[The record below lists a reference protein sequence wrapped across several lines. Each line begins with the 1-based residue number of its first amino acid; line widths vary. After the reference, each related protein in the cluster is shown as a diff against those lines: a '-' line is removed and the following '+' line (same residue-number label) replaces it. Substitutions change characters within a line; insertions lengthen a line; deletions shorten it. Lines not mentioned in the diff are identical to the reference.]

1 MAATARSNRPPRRRA
16 WPVVLSVLLALLVAL
31 IGGAWWLWRSEA
43 GVSWLIERVP
53 GLAVTGMRGRPDGGP
68 FEADRVEWRSG
79 GMRVSVTGLSW
90 RDANWQFRPY
100 PGAWLRLELVEPRVK
115 RIDVVTPPGRD
126 DEPPRAPPSE
136 LRLPLELI
144 VRDLRVGV
152 LQVNEQP
159 PVTDLAADLHLGDDT
174 GRMHRLSRF
183 VAQAGSLQA
192 RAQAQVQAD
201 GEMAVNGRVDIATLP
216 GAARGWRAEL
226 GLGGTVPRPAVDA
239 TLTTAEGA
247 RATAQAV
254 LTPFAPWP
262 IASLRAATR
271 ELDLS
276 TLAAGLPV
284 TRLSGRAVVDSS
296 AMDAPVRIDVE
307 LANAMPGAW
316 DETRLPLRSLRVTLQ
331 GQPNERDR
339 LQFTALQAQLEGA
352 RDAGRLSGQGRWQGR
367 DLVLELA
374 LDALRPA
381 QLDTR
386 MAQTT
391 LSGPL
396 RLTLHGLP
404 SPDPAAAASPAPL
417 SGELHMDLAGRLLR
431 PRDRPLRVAADAT
444 FSSAPDGV
452 LSAGI
457 ERLALGS
464 GDSRATLSADLR
476 RDAQQQWQ
484 LRTRGEFA
492 QFDPSHW
499 WTGPRDSGWHRG
511 PHALNG
517 TWEADLALPGAA
529 LTAEPR
535 TLAQSLRGEAQLR
548 LQKSRLAGVPLNA
561 AATLRA
567 GEQLTQLESTLQ
579 AAGNRF
585 AFDGRLG
592 VADSP
597 DRWRVDAEAPALGR
611 LAPLLRLVPAAR
623 PWLPTAGALDARAA
637 AQGRW
642 PRLSTD
648 GELHASGVQ
657 GPGWRIG
664 KADARWTA
672 ATGRSDAP
680 LSLTLSAAG
689 LARGEQRI
697 DTLSAELAGT
707 LASHRLQ
714 LQAASP
720 LRPPEWTDDVLAGGK
735 APSRGGTLRL
745 RASGGWRAAPGGGG
759 TWRGTL
765 AELRAAAPGADTPA
779 WIAARDLEALVQIRA
794 QGGLEQAQLAPGRVE
809 LLGATLQWS
818 EARFASAASASAPP
832 SVQLQAKLDPLPV
845 VPWLKRLQPAFGWG
859 GDLHL
864 GATIDID
871 SRRGFAADVVVE
883 RTGGDLTVTDESGT
897 RPLGLTDLR
906 LGLVAQAG
914 TWHFTQALAG
924 RNVGVLGGA
933 QTVRVSPNAVWPP
946 PQAPLEGVLELR
958 VAELGAWGPWLPP
971 GWRLGGRLRTSAAI
985 GGRFGAPEYSGE
997 IVGSELSVRNLLQ
1010 GVHLHDGMLQVAL
1023 RGTDARI
1030 EQFVFRGG
1038 EGTLRI
1044 AGGASFGEAPRAEL
1058 RLSAED
1064 FQALGRI
1071 DRRIVVSGSA
1081 DLALQAQRVVLDG
1094 RFVVDE
1100 GLIDVTQADAPRLD
1114 DDVIVVNRPGVDPRK
1129 AAASRAEGS
1138 PLLRNSEVSV
1148 LVDLGGELRLRG
1160 RGIDTL
1166 LAGQLQITTP
1176 GGELAVNGTVRTVSG
1191 TYAAYGQNLAIER
1204 GIITFSGDVAAPRLD
1219 ILAVRPDIDVRVGV
1233 SVQGGTVD
1241 PRVRLISEPEM
1252 SEFDKL
1258 SWLVMGREPVGLG
1271 TADTAL
1277 LQRAALALLAGE
1289 RGSST
1294 GGLLK
1299 RIGLDELSLR
1309 QSESGN
1315 VEGTIVS
1322 LGKQLSDRLYV
1333 GYERG
1338 LNAAAGS
1345 WQLIYRVVRR
1355 FTLRAQSGEDSSVD
1369 VIWTWRWS

>member
-1 MAATARSNRPPRRRA
+1 
-16 WPVVLSVLLALLVAL
+16 
-31 IGGAWWLWRSEA
+31 
-43 GVSWLIERVP
+43 
-53 GLAVTGMRGRPDGGP
+53 
-68 FEADRVEWRSG
+68 
-79 GMRVSVTGLSW
+79 
-90 RDANWQFRPY
+90 
-100 PGAWLRLELVEPRVK
+100 
-115 RIDVVTPPGRD
+115 
-126 DEPPRAPPSE
+126 
-136 LRLPLELI
+136 
-144 VRDLRVGV
+144 
-152 LQVNEQP
+152 
-159 PVTDLAADLHLGDDT
+159 
-174 GRMHRLSRF
+174 
-183 VAQAGSLQA
+183 
-192 RAQAQVQAD
+192 
-201 GEMAVNGRVDIATLP
+201 
-216 GAARGWRAEL
+216 
-226 GLGGTVPRPAVDA
+226 
-239 TLTTAEGA
+239 
-247 RATAQAV
+247 
-254 LTPFAPWP
+254 P
-262 IASLRAATR
+262 IASLQAATR

-284 TRLSGRAVVDSS
+284 TRLSGGAVVDSR
-296 AMDAPVRIDVE
+296 AMDAPVTINID

-316 DETRLPLRSLRVTLQ
+316 NETRLPLRSLRVTLQ

-352 RDAGRLSGQGRWQGR
+352 REAGRLSGQGRWQGS
-367 DLVLELA
+367 DLVLELT
-374 LDALRPA
+374 LDALRLS

-391 LSGPL
+391 LSGPV
-396 RLTLHGLP
+396 RLSLHGLP
-404 SPDPAAAASPAPL
+404 SPDPAAAAASPVPL
-417 SGELHMDLAGRLLR
+417 SGELKTELAGRLLR
-431 PRDRPLRVAADAT
+431 PRDMPLRLAADAS
-444 FSSAPDGV
+444 FSSAPDGT
-452 LSAGI
+452 LSADI

-464 GDSRATLSADLR
+464 GDARATLSADLR

-499 WTGPRDSGWHRG
+499 WAGPRGSGWRRG

-517 TWEADLALPGAA
+517 NWEADLALPGAA
-529 LTAEPR
+529 LTTEPRAELR
-535 TLAQSLRGEAQLR
+535 TLAQSLRGQAQLH
-548 LQKSRLAGVPLNA
+548 LQRSRLAGVPLTA
-561 AATLRA
+561 AATLHA
-567 GEQLTQLESTLQ
+567 SEQRTQLESTME
-579 AAGNRF
+579 AAGNRL

-592 VADSP
+592 AADSP
-597 DRWRVDAEAPALGR
+597 DRWHADVDAPALGR
-611 LAPLLRLVPAAR
+611 LAPLLGLVPGAQ
-623 PWLPTAGALDARAA
+623 PWLPTAGALNARAA

-642 PRLSTD
+642 PRLSTE

-657 GPGWRIG
+657 GEGWKIG

-672 ATGRSDAP
+672 TTGRSGAP

-697 DTLSAELAGT
+697 DTLNAELAGT

-745 RASGGWRAAPGGGG
+745 SASGGWRAASSGGG
-759 TWRGTL
+759 TWQGTL
-765 AELRAAAPGADTPA
+765 AELRAAAPGDDTPA
-779 WIAARDLEALVQIRA
+779 WIAARDLEAFVQIGA
-794 QGGLEQAQLAPGRVE
+794 QGGLEQARLAPGRVE

-818 EARFASAASASAPP
+818 EARFASAASAGAPP
-832 SVQLQAKLDPLPV
+832 SVQLLAKLDPLPV

-864 GATIDID
+864 GATIAID
-871 SRRGFAADVVVE
+871 SRRGFDADVVVE

-906 LGLVAQAG
+906 LGLVAHGG
-914 TWHFTQALAG
+914 TWHFTQAMAG
-924 RNVGVLGGA
+924 SNVGVLGGA
-933 QTVRVSPNAVWPP
+933 QTVRVSPTDVWPS
-946 PQAPLEGVLELR
+946 PQAPLQGVLELR

-971 GWRLGGRLRTSAAI
+971 GWRLGGRLRTSASI

-997 IVGSELSVRNLLQ
+997 IVGSELAVRNLLQ
-1010 GVHLHDGMLQVAL
+1010 GVHVHDGVLKIAL

-1030 EQFVFRGG
+1030 EQFLLHGG
-1038 EGTLRI
+1038 KGTLRI
-1044 AGGASFGEAPRAEL
+1044 AGGASFGDAPRADL
-1058 RLSAED
+1058 QLAAED

-1071 DRRIVVSGSA
+1071 DRRIVVSGNA

-1100 GLIDVTQADAPRLD
+1100 GLIDVSQADAPRLD
-1114 DDVIVVNRPGVDPRK
+1114 DDVIVVNRPGGDPNK
-1129 AAASRAEGS
+1129 AIDRAEGS

-1160 RGIDTL
+1160 RGIDTR
-1166 LAGQLQITTP
+1166 LAGELRITTP
-1176 GGELAVNGTVRTVSG
+1176 GGVLAVNGTVRTVEG

-1204 GIITFSGDVAAPRLD
+1204 GIITFSGDVATPRLD

-1241 PRVRLISEPEM
+1241 PRVRLVSEPEM

-1258 SWLVMGREPVGLG
+1258 SWLVMGREPAGLG

-1309 QSESGN
+1309 QSETGD
-1315 VEGTIVS
+1315 VQGTIVS

-1345 WQLIYRVVRR
+1345 WQLIYRAARR
-1355 FTLRAQSGEDSSVD
+1355 FTLRAQSGEESSVD
-1369 VIWTWRWS
+1369 VIWTWRWD